1 MIAKLIVAGAILA
14 SVAAPAL
21 ADTRY
26 YVAQDPT
33 THKCSVATTRPDG
46 KTMLKIGKHATTE
59 ADAQTAMAAAPEC
72 KSQ

>member
-14 SVAAPAL
+14 SVGAPAL

-33 THKCSVATTRPDG
+33 THKCSVVTTRPDG
-46 KTMLKIGKHATTE
+46 TTILKIGKHAATE